1 MDTRADRSRGRLA
14 DAEQVLAED
23 ARKRGNHPQGQHYQ
37 PRGGFLQQRGGF
49 RGQRD
54 LREVVCYNCNRKG
67 HMSRNCQQRSWG
79 PPQAS
84 SSRVIVVDEDVEMT
98 SEPPEYI
105 QNSRSNK
112 TPQQAA
118 TDWLTGVAGES
129 DEAKELILK
138 GLLQREDFRSA

>member
-1 MDTRADRSRGRLA
+1 
-14 DAEQVLAED
+14 
-23 ARKRGNHPQGQHYQ
+23 
-37 PRGGFLQQRGGF
+37 
-49 RGQRD
+49 
-54 LREVVCYNCNRKG
+54 
-67 HMSRNCQQRSWG
+67 
-79 PPQAS
+79 
-84 SSRVIVVDEDVEMT
+84 MT

-105 QNSRSNK
+105 RNSRSNK